1 MIKRE
6 LYTTFEDGTRLFRTY
21 SDVRKKLIQVDTG
34 IVYDEAIDVENTPHT
49 YIESDEYIDDPEEE
63 EEPIPGADG
72 ELLRPQE
79 AIELIFGD

>member
-34 IVYDEAIDVENTPHT
+34 IVYDEAIDIENTPHT
-49 YIESDEYIDDPEEE
+49 YIESDEYIDEPEE
-63 EEPIPGADG
+63 EEPIPDTDG
-72 ELLRPQE
+72 DLLNAQE
-79 AIELIFGD
+79 AMNIIFGG

>member
-34 IVYDEAIDVENTPHT
+34 IVYDEAIDIENTPHT
-49 YIESDEYIDDPEEE
+49 YIESDEYIDDEVTEEE
-63 EEPIPGADG
+63 LAPGEDG
-72 ELLRPQE
+72 DLLNAQE
-79 AIELIFGD
+79 AMNIIFGG